1 MKARRSGAIALAAG
15 ILVAVLAGC
24 SVIEQGTKVLT
35 DSGKMKESDR
45 DSIIKTSKAVR
56 STFLEITDEEEYYI
70 GRAVSAL
77 ILSRYKVY
85 ANAGLT
91 EYVNVLGRA
100 VSYSS
105 NRPETY
111 AGYHFLILDSDE
123 VNALAA
129 PGGFIFVTKG
139 IIKRCKDEEMLASIL
154 AHEIGHVS
162 AKHGLA
168 SIKKSR
174 LVDAFRVIGSEA
186 VNRYGSQQLAELTGI
201 FEGALGD
208 IVESLIEKG
217 YDRKYEYEADKLGV
231 DFESRTGYDP
241 NGMSRFLKTLTGAAP
256 SGAAKGWFRTHPTAA
271 DRLERVNAQIKKM
284 GRTPA
289 TLAVRTS
296 RFRNATKG
304 LTP

>member
-1 MKARRSGAIALAAG
+1 MKARRFGAIAPAVG
-15 ILVAVLAGC
+15 ILIAFLAGC
-24 SVIEQGTKVLT
+24 SVVEQGTKVLT

-56 STFLEITDEEEYYI
+56 STFSEITDEEEYYI

-85 ANAGLT
+85 ANDGLT

-100 VSYSS
+100 ISYSS
-105 NRPETY
+105 SRPETF

-129 PGGFIFVTKG
+129 PGGFIFITKG
-139 IIKRCKDEEMLASIL
+139 LLKRCKDEEMLASVL

-174 LVDAFRVIGSEA
+174 LVDAFKVIGGEA
-186 VNRYGSQQLAELTGI
+186 VNRYGSKQLAELTGI

-217 YDRKYEYEADKLGV
+217 YDRKYEYEADKLAVEFG
-231 DFESRTGYDP
+231 SRTGYDP
-241 NGMSRFLKTLTGAAP
+241 NGLTRFLKTLTGGAP

-271 DRLERVNAQIKKM
+271 DRLDRVGAQIRTM
-284 GRTPA
+284 GRVPA
-289 TLAVRTS
+289 TQAVRTS
-296 RFRNATKG
+296 RFQRTTKG